1 MNSLEVGEARTILC
15 GTEGGADMEDGL
27 RINGEEFGR
36 LFTKK
41 PQLGVGGVDFY
52 EGESEE
58 PGDREARL
66 WIEAIL
72 EDKDPVVLPEQA
84 LVVTEILEAIYDS
97 ARTGKPVYFENG
109 RKLD

>member
-1 MNSLEVGEARTILC
+1 
-15 GTEGGADMEDGL
+15 MEDGL
-27 RINGEEFGR
+27 RINGEEFGK
-36 LFTKK
+36 LYTKK
-41 PQLGVGGVDFY
+41 PELGAGGVDFY
-52 EGESEE
+52 EGDSES

-66 WIEAIL
+66 WIESIL

-84 LVVTEILEAIYDS
+84 LVVTEILEAIYES